1 MSLLQGTQKLFTPLK
16 LGELELS
23 HRIILGPLTRSRSP
37 DGKPTSMV
45 AEYYAQRAT
54 PGGLQISEGV
64 LPSFMVCTFALF
76 EPSPIC

>member
-1 MSLLQGTQKLFTPLK
+1 MSSIHSTYKLFTPLK

-23 HRIILGPLTRSRSP
+23 HRIIIGPLTRSRSP
-37 DGKPTSMV
+37 EGKPTSLV

-64 LPSFMVCTFALF
+64 LPSFMVCVLILMYVTN
-76 EPSPIC
+76 